1 MRVLERPTGDCMHL
15 FAGSHPAGLAGE
27 YKDIKVTPKK
37 KKTKRSECLGY
48 VPLHGMQ
55 NASMHTDCL

>member
-1 MRVLERPTGDCMHL
+1 MWVLERPTGDCMHL

-37 KKTKRSECLGY
+37 K
-48 VPLHGMQ
+48 Q
-55 NASMHTDCL
+55 NQKK